1 MNPESTTVFFNGRFM
16 AKGDVKISP
25 DDRGFL
31 FADGV
36 YEVIRAYGGRLFK
49 ASSHIE
55 RLRRSLGEI
64 RIETAAADGL
74 ERIATELIA
83 RNGLDRGDA
92 VVYIQITRGAAP
104 RGHAFP
110 DRPTPPTVYVTAY
123 AYERSPEKVEH
134 GIKVV
139 LVPDARWARCDIKSV
154 ALLPNVLAYQQA
166 EERGADEAVLV
177 RDGVVTEGSHTSVC
191 AVFGGLL
198 RTHPSSNR
206 ILSSV
211 TRGVVLDLCSAC
223 GIPVVEEAIPEK
235 DLFHADEVMIL
246 GTTPEVMAV
255 VAVDDRTIGDGTPGP
270 VTRKLQERFRELT

>member
-1 MNPESTTVFFNGRFM
+1 MNSDSTTVFFNGRFM
-16 AKGDVKISP
+16 AKGDVKVSP

-36 YEVIRAYGGRLFK
+36 YEVIRSYGGRLFM
-49 ASSHIE
+49 ASSHLE

-64 RIETAAADGL
+64 RIETAEIGDL
-74 ERIATELIA
+74 ERIAGELIE
-83 RNGLDRGDA
+83 RNDLADGDA

-104 RGHAFP
+104 RGHSFP
-110 DRPTPPTVYVTAY
+110 ARPTPPTVYVTAY
-123 AYERSPEKVEH
+123 VFEPPLKKAEQ

-139 LVPDARWARCDIKSV
+139 LVPDTRWARCDIKSV

-166 EERGADEAVLV
+166 EEKGADEAVFV

-191 AVFGGLL
+191 ALFEGRL

-211 TRGVVLDLCSAC
+211 TRGVVLDLCRAD
-223 GIPVVEEAIPEK
+223 GIPVEEEAIIEK
-235 DLFHADEVMIL
+235 DLPRADEIMIL
-246 GTTPEVMAV
+246 GTTPEVMPV
-255 VAVDDRTIGDGTPGP
+255 VAVDDATIGDGRPGP
-270 VTRKLQERFRELT
+270 VTRHLQEKFRELI